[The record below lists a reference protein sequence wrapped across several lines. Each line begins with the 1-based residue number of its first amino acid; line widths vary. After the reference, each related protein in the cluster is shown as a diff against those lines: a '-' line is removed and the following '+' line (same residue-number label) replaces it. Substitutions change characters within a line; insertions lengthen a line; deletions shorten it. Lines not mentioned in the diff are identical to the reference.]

1 MRKAILG
8 RNEPREA
15 KIDGASTRD
24 LGLWCGVYSM
34 IQIANPFASR
44 SN

>member
-1 MRKAILG
+1 MRKGHPWTQLPL
-8 RNEPREA
+8 RRSFYA
-15 KIDGASTRD
+15 KPGTS
-24 LGLWCGVYSM
+24 CVVVYSM